1 MPVQDKKNGS
11 YFWTLKELIRRFY
24 KSRFNRDN
32 YNDPKE
38 NENIDDSIYYRLYAK
53 SDLLE
58 IIENFMDFLE
68 WAIVEE
74 NISRVYLTKNI
85 KLVRVSKMPLIRRAN
100 IIDEIK
106 TKGRAKAGKQYVT
119 HGRYD
124 WVLEISGEPWYQLKK
139 IQEKDPEFIAKRE
152 ELEKV
157 VEERNK
163 NEEAKRGN
171 KPTT

>member
-11 YFWTLKELIRRFY
+11 YFWTLKELVRRFY

-68 WAIVEE
+68 WVIVEE
-74 NISRVYLTKNI
+74 NISRVYLTRNM
-85 KLVRVSKMPLIRRAN
+85 KLVRESKMPLIRRAN
-100 IIDEIK
+100 IIDQIK
-106 TKGRAKAGKQYVT
+106 TKGRATAGEQYVT

-124 WVLEISGEPWYQLKK
+124 WVVETSGELWHKLKE

-163 NEEAKRGN
+163 NEKAKRRD
-171 KPTT
+171 KSTS